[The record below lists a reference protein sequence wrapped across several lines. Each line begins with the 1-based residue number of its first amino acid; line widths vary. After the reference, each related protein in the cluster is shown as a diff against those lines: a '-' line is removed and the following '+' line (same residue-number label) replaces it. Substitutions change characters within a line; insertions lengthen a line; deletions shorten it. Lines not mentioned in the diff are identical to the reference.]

1 MTHKSYSTITIEERG
16 RAARVTLARPQVK
29 NAFNEELIAELS
41 DALAALGQHDG
52 IRVVTITGSGDA
64 FSAGADL
71 NWMKK
76 MAGYD
81 YEENLTDAR
90 ALADLLE
97 TLYTLPKP
105 TIALVNGP
113 AIGGGVGLVAAC
125 DIAIAAGNAFFSL
138 SEVRLGLV
146 PACIAPYVI
155 RRIGERNAREYFLTG
170 TRFDAERAH
179 AIGLVNRVASAD
191 ELERETERWVRDFVR
206 CGPRAL
212 ESCKELIARC
222 STGEIEDLK
231 EFTAKMIADLRV
243 SYEGQ
248 EGIAAFFEKRKAAWN
263 NTTE

>member
-1 MTHKSYSTITIEERG
+1 MTSESYTTLTVERHEA
-16 RAARVTLARPQVK
+16 AARITLARPRVK
-29 NAFNEELIAELS
+29 NAFNEELIAELTR
-41 DALAALGQHDG
+41 ALAALGAEDG
-52 IRVVTITGSGDA
+52 VRVVTVTGSGDA

-81 YEENLTDAR
+81 YGENLTDAR

-97 TLYTLPKP
+97 TLYMLPKP
-105 TIALVNGP
+105 TIAMVNGP

-125 DIAIAAGNAFFSL
+125 DIALASRTAFFSL

-155 RRIGERNAREYFLTG
+155 RRIGERFAREYFLTG
-170 TRFDAERAH
+170 ARFDAERALE
-179 AIGLVNRVASAD
+179 IGLVNGVAAPE
-191 ELERETERWVRDFVR
+191 ELEAGASEWQERFVR

-222 STGEIEDLK
+222 STGEIADLK
-231 EFTAKMIADLRV
+231 EYTAKMIADLRI
-243 SYEGQ
+243 SPEGQ
-248 EGIAAFFEKRKAAWN
+248 EGIAAFFEKRKPTWIN
-263 NTTE
+263 DTE